1 MLTKM
6 LRNKDSEFFPHC
18 ISVFNMIVKI
28 NSKCFSKGYKNR
40 LMFVMEA
47 GWFAV
52 SYVNA
57 SLLGSFIKWLK
68 ITISVIG
75 LP

>member
-1 MLTKM
+1 
-6 LRNKDSEFFPHC
+6 
-18 ISVFNMIVKI
+18 
-28 NSKCFSKGYKNR
+28 
-40 LMFVMEA
+40 MFVMEA